1 MKRKH
6 TTSVLVALVGAMV
19 SLSAMTAMAAEGK
32 GRTPKR
38 EAELGADV
46 RREGTGDRREKLLNQ
61 ELSAFNFELI
71 KLLSD
76 AKGELPTADSIKGK
90 PLVLLTLSAWTPG
103 SKTAVGKVAAVV
115 KKFAGSG
122 VTVLAVHSDKR
133 FEDGIKL
140 LEEQKLDWTIAKD
153 AGGKFRA
160 AILSDGDPDVFVID
174 RAGQLRFADI
184 ETDSLEKA
192 LEVVSLETA
201 EAAVQKF
208 EQLKTAAVAAKIN
221 AEKTVAVGD
230 VYRPGV
236 KIHGDYVQPSAAEY
250 DKTLWPRKNSKEAVS
265 QQVTDIQ
272 EEELPK
278 EILGFADTVEWFS
291 PRPALAELAGKVTV
305 LEFWA
310 TWCGPCKKAKPMLDD
325 LCEKNRDDLTMIA
338 FSGYDDPK
346 FKVQDY
352 LRRNP
357 SELIQV
363 YEPEGKVY
371 KALGINAIPLA
382 LVMSTDGKVRWM
394 GNPLDPS
401 FRSTVEEVIAKDPGV
416 AARRKADKEA
426 IKARGG

>member
-1 MKRKH
+1 
-6 TTSVLVALVGAMV
+6 MV
-19 SLSAMTAMAAEGK
+19 SLTAVSAMAAEGT
-32 GRTPKR
+32 GRAPKR
-38 EAELGADV
+38 EAELGSEI
-46 RREGTGDRREKLLNQ
+46 RREGTGERREKLLRQ
-61 ELSAFNFELI
+61 ELAAFNFDLM

-90 PLVLLTLSAWTPG
+90 PVVLLTLSSWTPG
-103 SKTAVGKVAAVV
+103 SKEAVSKVAAVA
-115 KKFAGSG
+115 KKFASAG
-122 VTVLAVHSDKR
+122 VTVLAVHSDKK

-160 AILSDGDPDVFVID
+160 AIFSDGDPDVYVID
-174 RAGQLRFADI
+174 RAGQMRFADI

-192 LEVVSLETA
+192 LEVVSLETS
-201 EAAVQKF
+201 EAAALKF
-208 EQLKTAAVAAKIN
+208 EELKSAAVAAKIN

-236 KIHGDYVQPSAAEY
+236 KIHGDYVQPSATEY
-250 DKTLWPRKNSKEAVS
+250 DKTLWPRKNNKDAVS
-265 QQVTDIQ
+265 QQATDIQ
-272 EEELPK
+272 DKELPK

-291 PRPALAELAGKVTV
+291 PRPALADLAGKVTV

-338 FSGYDDPK
+338 FSGYDDAK

-352 LRRNP
+352 LRSHP

-363 YEPEGKVY
+363 YEPESKVY
-371 KALGINAIPLA
+371 KALGINGIPLA

-394 GNPLDPS
+394 GNPLDSS

-416 AARRKADKEA
+416 ASRRKADKEA
-426 IKARGG
+426 LKARGG

>member
-1 MKRKH
+1 MKQKH

-19 SLSAMTAMAAEGK
+19 SISATTALAAGGT
-32 GRTPKR
+32 GRAPKR
-38 EAELGADV
+38 EAELGSEV
-46 RREGTGDRREKLLNQ
+46 RREGTGDRREKLLNL
-61 ELSAFNFELI
+61 ELAAFNFDLM

-76 AKGELPTADSIKGK
+76 AKGTMPTADSAKGK
-90 PLVLLTLSAWTPG
+90 PVVLLTLSSWTPG
-103 SKTAVGKVAAVV
+103 SKDAVGKVAAVV
-115 KKFAGSG
+115 KKFAASG
-122 VTVLAVHSDKR
+122 VTVLAVHADKK

-153 AGGKFRA
+153 IGGKFRA

-174 RAGQLRFADI
+174 RAGQMRFADI

-192 LEVVSLETA
+192 LNVVSAETP
-201 EAAVQKF
+201 EAAAQKF
-208 EQLKTAAVAAKIN
+208 EQFKAASVAAKLN

-236 KIHGDYVQPSAAEY
+236 RVRGDYVQPAATEY
-250 DKTLWPRKNSKEAVS
+250 DKTLWPRKNNKEAVA
-265 QQVTDIQ
+265 QQATDIQ
-272 EEELPK
+272 DKELPK
-278 EILGFADTVEWFS
+278 ESLGFADTVEWFS
-291 PRPALAELAGKVTV
+291 PRPTLADLAGKVTV

-338 FSGYDDPK
+338 FSGYKDPK

-352 LRRNP
+352 LRSNP

-363 YEPEGKVY
+363 YEPESMVY
-371 KALGINAIPLA
+371 KALGINGIPLA
-382 LVMSTDGKVRWM
+382 VVMSTDGKVRWM

-426 IKARGG
+426 IKSRGG

>member
-19 SLSAMTAMAAEGK
+19 SLTAMTAMAAEGS
-32 GRTPKR
+32 GRAPKR
-38 EAELGADV
+38 EAELSADV

-61 ELSAFNFELI
+61 ELSAFNFDLF

-76 AKGELPTADSIKGK
+76 AKGELPTADSVKGK
-90 PLVLLTLSAWTPG
+90 PLVLLTLSSWTPG
-103 SKTAVGKVAAVV
+103 SKDAVTKVAAVA
-115 KKFAGSG
+115 KKFAG
-122 VTVLAVHSDKR
+122 VTVLAIHSDKK

-160 AILSDGDPDVFVID
+160 AILSDGDPDVYVID
-174 RAGQLRFADI
+174 RAGQMRFADI

-192 LEVVSLETA
+192 LETVSLETP
-201 EAAVQKF
+201 EAAAQKF
-208 EQLKTAAVAAKIN
+208 EQLKAAAVAAKIN

-236 KIHGDYVQPSAAEY
+236 KIRGDYVQPSAAEY
-250 DKTLWPRKNSKEAVS
+250 DKTLWPRKNNKDAVS
-265 QQVTDIQ
+265 QQATDIQ
-272 EEELPK
+272 EKELPK

-291 PRPALAELAGKVTV
+291 PRPALADLAGKVTV
-305 LEFWA
+305 IEFWA
-310 TWCGPCKKAKPMLDD
+310 TWCSPCKKAKPMLDD

-352 LRRNP
+352 LRSHP

-382 LVMSTDGKVRWM
+382 VAMSTDGKVRWM

-401 FRSTVEEVIAKDPGV
+401 FRSTVEEIIAKDPGV